1 MTNRP
6 SGASNPETRSVVM
19 RRRLC
24 RGEGMRQAERSDCPR
39 QRLFFF
45 LSGLDDFRSITSMFS
60 SSEKGTVSF
69 RTFLISSIKCR
80 SENHAAVPKGT
91 VCISLKRYALDAF
104 GSPPNS

>member
-45 LSGLDDFRSITSMFS
+45 FLSGLDDMDDFGSML
-60 SSEKGTVSF
+60 SSEKGTVLF
-69 RTFLISSIKCR
+69 RDFSDLEIKCR
-80 SENHAAVPKGT
+80 SENHAAVRT